1 MGRSQEF
8 EVFSDASNAV
18 VARHPGRKYAGVLI
32 QGDSLR
38 ALLGDV
44 EELADEARAGD
55 VDAVREVAGIV
66 VERIRGLLAH
76 DEATLDTHGR
86 PLPYSRRVSE
96 KAVGDDEP

>member
-1 MGRSQEF
+1 MGRMQDF

-18 VARHPGRKYAGVLI
+18 VARHPGRKHPGVLI

-38 ALLGDV
+38 SLLDDV
-44 EELADEARAGD
+44 EELADEALAAD

-76 DEATLDTHGR
+76 YEATLDTHGR
-86 PLPYSRRVSE
+86 PLPYSQRVSE